1 MHDAPRLSGNQLAFF
16 RQRDMLLQLLSQIHP
31 ANRRSKVEL
40 SSAVAQ
46 INALNES
53 IRETAQDSCHELLR
67 VSAGLDG
74 ILRFLDLESDR
85 SPAHHS
91 LHCLLSPLKQRLDE
105 ALSHVHDML

>member
-1 MHDAPRLSGNQLAFF
+1 MHETQHLTGNQLAFF
-16 RQRDMLLQLLSQIHP
+16 RQRDMLSQLVSQIRP
-31 ANRRSKVEL
+31 ANRRSKAEL
-40 SSAVAQ
+40 TCAVAQ
-46 INALNES
+46 INALSES

-67 VSAGLDG
+67 VSAGLEG

>member
-1 MHDAPRLSGNQLAFF
+1 MHKAQRLTGNELAFF
-16 RQRDMLLQLLSQIHP
+16 RQRDMLSQLVSQIRP
-31 ANRRSKVEL
+31 TNRRSKAEL

-46 INALNES
+46 INALSES
-53 IRETAQDSCHELLR
+53 IRETAQDSCYELLR
-67 VSAGLDG
+67 VSAGLEG

-91 LHCLLSPLKQRLDE
+91 LHCLLSPLKHRLDE